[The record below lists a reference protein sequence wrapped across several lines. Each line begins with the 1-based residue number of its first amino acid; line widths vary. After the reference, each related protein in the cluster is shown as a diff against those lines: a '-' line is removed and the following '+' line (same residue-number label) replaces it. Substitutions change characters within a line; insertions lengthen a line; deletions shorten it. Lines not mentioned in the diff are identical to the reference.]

1 MIGINPIRLASVPPR
16 VAQPHRQV
24 HLVMNAPKTGYFVVG
39 ALAFGFVDGV
49 IAMLMYPGQVLPP
62 SSFAI
67 DVIVLLITF
76 AWYRLDSDSRDYK
89 RSLLSSAMVIGAG
102 IFALPY
108 YFFRTRGLRRG
119 ALATLIFLLIATAY
133 SVLSYLGQRAV
144 FALRT

>member
-1 MIGINPIRLASVPPR
+1 VT
-16 VAQPHRQV
+16 
-24 HLVMNAPKTGYFVVG
+24 NAPNTGYFVVA
-39 ALAFGFVDGV
+39 ALALGFVDGV
-49 IAMLMYPGQVLPP
+49 TAMLMYPGQVLPL

-67 DVIVLLITF
+67 DVVVLLITF

-102 IFALPY
+102 IFVLPY

-119 ALATLIFLLIATAY
+119 ALATLIFLLIAMGY
-133 SVLSYLGQRAV
+133 SVLSYLGQRAA

>member
-1 MIGINPIRLASVPPR
+1 VT
-16 VAQPHRQV
+16 
-24 HLVMNAPKTGYFVVG
+24 NAPKTGYFVVA
-39 ALAFGFVDGV
+39 ALALGFVDGV
-49 IAMLMYPGQVLPP
+49 TAMLMFPGQLLPP

-67 DVIVLLITF
+67 EVVVLLITF

-119 ALATLIFLLIATAY
+119 ALATLIFLLIATGYGA
-133 SVLSYLGQRAV
+133 LSYLGQHAV
-144 FALRT
+144 WALRT